1 MNILTAS
8 SPQALPLAWPLS
20 DMGSGDIWP
29 RPSTN
34 VYDAMQITLPGDDTC
49 GLSAP
54 GIQCSVPSGLS
65 VGTLKRDTEECRSA
79 VEGWGEGL

>member
-1 MNILTAS
+1 MNTLTAS

-65 VGTLKRDTEECRSA
+65 VGTLKRHTEDTEVCSGG
-79 VEGWGEGL
+79 VG